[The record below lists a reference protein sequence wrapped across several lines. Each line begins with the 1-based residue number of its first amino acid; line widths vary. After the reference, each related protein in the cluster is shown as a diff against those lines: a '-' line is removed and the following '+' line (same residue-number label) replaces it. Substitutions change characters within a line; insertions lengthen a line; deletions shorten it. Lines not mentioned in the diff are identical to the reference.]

1 MQQLY
6 QTQQSLWLSGRILSH
21 EINIPGSNPTQSYC
35 VHVEFKGNWYTFG
48 PGVFWPKQ
56 VSHFSDNNLFGLFRE
71 SEGKFAFLL
80 MRYFCELHDL
90 KNFEKNFFFHIPS
103 NTLAGVPS
111 VGRGNSLECLQ
122 LGEEG
127 MQGPARALAEELAS
141 ETSSLEKDF
150 PARR

>member
-1 MQQLY
+1 MAQTSYY
-6 QTQQSLWLSGRILSH
+6 QK
-21 EINIPGSNPTQSYC
+21 NDY
-35 VHVEFKGNWYTFG
+35 
-48 PGVFWPKQ
+48 
-56 VSHFSDNNLFGLFRE
+56 LFRE
-71 SEGKFAFLL
+71 SEGKFAIFL

-90 KNFEKNFFFHIPS
+90 KNFEKNFFLHIPS

-141 ETSSLEKDF
+141 EDSSLEKIF
-150 PARR
+150 QREGNERVCCTGHIKITILSSSIVK